1 MKIQLL
7 SGLLACISCGIVQAD
22 WLEYADNG
30 KAVFYYDPATLQI
43 NKDKVIVWE
52 MLNYSF
58 PLNRVLS
65 SKTRK
70 EYDCGKQLF
79 RNLSGEFFSGPLL
92 SGESISASDEADME
106 WRVAVE
112 GTRNLE
118 LLLMLCPKNS

>member
-7 SGLLACISCGIVQAD
+7 SGLLACISCGIFQAD

-92 SGESISASDEADME
+92 SGERISASDEADME

>member
-1 MKIQLL
+1 MKKQLL
-7 SGLLACISCGIVQAD
+7 AGLIVCFSLSCTHAE

-30 KAVFYYDPATLQI
+30 KAVFYYDPTTVQI
-43 NKDKVIVWE
+43 NQDKVIVWE

-70 EYDCGKQLF
+70 EYDCSKQLF
-79 RNLSGEFFSGPLL
+79 RNLAGEFFAGPLL
-92 SGESISASDEADME
+92 SGARISGSEEADND
-106 WRVAVE
+106 WRQVVE

-118 LLLMLCPKNS
+118 LLQKVCPKIS

>member
-7 SGLLACISCGIVQAD
+7 SGLLACISCGIVHAD

-92 SGESISASDEADME
+92 SGERISASDEADME

>member
-1 MKIQLL
+1 
-7 SGLLACISCGIVQAD
+7 
-22 WLEYADNG
+22 
-30 KAVFYYDPATLQI
+30 
-43 NKDKVIVWE
+43 

-79 RNLSGEFFSGPLL
+79 RNLSGEFFAGPLL
-92 SGESISASDEADME
+92 SGERISASEEADND

-118 LLLMLCPKNS
+118 LLQMLCPKLS

>member
-1 MKIQLL
+1 
-7 SGLLACISCGIVQAD
+7 
-22 WLEYADNG
+22 
-30 KAVFYYDPATLQI
+30 
-43 NKDKVIVWE
+43 

-92 SGESISASDEADME
+92 SGERISASDEADME

>member
-79 RNLSGEFFSGPLL
+79 RNLSGEFFAGPLL
-92 SGESISASDEADME
+92 SGERISASDEADME

>member
-7 SGLLACISCGIVQAD
+7 SGLIACITCGLVQAD

-92 SGESISASDEADME
+92 SGDRISASEEADLE

>member
-70 EYDCGKQLF
+70 EYDCGKKLF

-92 SGESISASDEADME
+92 SGERISASDEADME

>member
-7 SGLLACISCGIVQAD
+7 SGLIACITCGLVQAD

-30 KAVFYYDPATLQI
+30 KAVFYYDPTTLQI

-92 SGESISASDEADME
+92 SGDRISASEEADLE

>member
-30 KAVFYYDPATLQI
+30 KAVFYYDPPTLQI
-43 NKDKVIVWE
+43 NEDKVIVWE
-52 MLNYSF
+52 ILNYSF

-92 SGESISASDEADME
+92 SGERISASDEADIE

>member
-7 SGLLACISCGIVQAD
+7 SGLIACISCGLVQAD

-92 SGESISASDEADME
+92 SGDRISASEEADLE

>member
-7 SGLLACISCGIVQAD
+7 SGLIACITCGLVQAD

-92 SGESISASDEADME
+92 SGDRISASEEADLE

-118 LLLMLCPKNS
+118 LLLMLCQKNS

>member
-92 SGESISASDEADME
+92 SGERISASDEADME

>member
-1 MKIQLL
+1 MKIQVLA
-7 SGLLACISCGIVQAD
+7 GLIACFSWTFTHAD

-30 KAVFYYDPATLQI
+30 KAVFYYDPATVQI
-43 NKDKVIVWE
+43 NNDKVIVSE

-79 RNLSGEFFSGPLL
+79 RNLSGEFFAGPLL
-92 SGESISASDEADME
+92 SGERISASEEADNE

-118 LLLMLCPKNS
+118 LLQMLCPKLS

>member
-92 SGESISASDEADME
+92 SGERISASDEADME

-118 LLLMLCPKNS
+118 LLLMLCQKNS

>member
-7 SGLLACISCGIVQAD
+7 AGLIACFSWGLVQAD
-22 WLEYADNG
+22 WIEYADNG
-30 KAVFYYDPATLQI
+30 KAVFYYDPATVQI
-43 NKDKVIVWE
+43 NKDKVTVWE

-70 EYDCGKQLF
+70 EYDCGKQRF
-79 RNLSGEFFSGPLL
+79 RNLAGEFFSGPLL
-92 SGESISASDEADME
+92 SGERISGSEEADND
-106 WRVAVE
+106 WREVVE

-118 LLLMLCPKNS
+118 LLQMVCPKIS

>member
-1 MKIQLL
+1 MKKQLL
-7 SGLLACISCGIVQAD
+7 AGLIACFSLSFTHAE

-30 KAVFYYDPATLQI
+30 KAVFYYDPATVQI

-79 RNLSGEFFSGPLL
+79 RNLAGEFFAGPLL
-92 SGESISASDEADME
+92 SGARISGSDEADSD
-106 WRVAVE
+106 WRQVVE

-118 LLLMLCPKNS
+118 LLQKVCPKIS

>member
-92 SGESISASDEADME
+92 SGERISASDEADIE

>member
-7 SGLLACISCGIVQAD
+7 AGLIAFFSLTLTHAD
-22 WLEYADNG
+22 WIEYADNG
-30 KAVFYYDPATLQI
+30 KAVFYYDPATVQI
-43 NKDKVIVWE
+43 NKDNVIVWE

-79 RNLSGEFFSGPLL
+79 RNLSGEFFAGPLL
-92 SGESISASDEADME
+92 SGERISASEEADHD

-118 LLLMLCPKNS
+118 LLQMLCPKLS

>member
-92 SGESISASDEADME
+92 S
-106 WRVAVE
+106 
-112 GTRNLE
+112 
-118 LLLMLCPKNS
+118 

>member
-79 RNLSGEFFSGPLL
+79 RNLSGAFFSGPLL
-92 SGESISASDEADME
+92 SGERISASDEADME

>member
-92 SGESISASDEADME
+92 SGERISASNEADME

>member
-7 SGLLACISCGIVQAD
+7 AGLIAFFSLTLTHAD
-22 WLEYADNG
+22 WIEYADNG
-30 KAVFYYDPATLQI
+30 KAVFYYDPATVQI

-79 RNLSGEFFSGPLL
+79 RNLSGEFFAGPY
-92 SGESISASDEADME
+92 SVVNASAPVKRLTMTGG
-106 WRVAVE
+106 WRSREPAI
-112 GTRNLE
+112 
-118 LLLMLCPKNS
+118 

>member
-92 SGESISASDEADME
+92 SGERISASDEADME

-118 LLLMLCPKNS
+118 LLLMLCPKKS

>member
-1 MKIQLL
+1 MTLTH
-7 SGLLACISCGIVQAD
+7 AD
-22 WLEYADNG
+22 WIEYADNG
-30 KAVFYYDPATLQI
+30 KAVFYYDPATVQI
-43 NKDKVIVWE
+43 NKDNVIVWE

-70 EYDCGKQLF
+70 EYDCAKQLF
-79 RNLSGEFFSGPLL
+79 RNLSGEFFAGPLL
-92 SGESISASDEADME
+92 SGERISASEEADND

-118 LLLMLCPKNS
+118 LLQMLCPKLS